1 LRQPQRQTIEMGNYR
16 NLEIDFIERTL
27 ELISQYEAMQY
38 KLEFYKQYNYT
49 LLINC
54 LLGLVVF
61 PKEKAISYL
70 PKDRLTKK
78 LREEMGINGS
88 FINEEFADLKSL
100 IVALRHSIAHFNIQF
115 ESNDDDFLIDR
126 IVFKDS
132 EKGEDYVVAS
142 FLPIELL
149 SFIRYYGGWFVSTAR
164 KYKKKIYEAA

>member
-1 LRQPQRQTIEMGNYR
+1 MGNYR